1 MGDTR
6 DGAGD
11 ARPPRRVTVI
21 GLGEA
26 GRLYAEGAV
35 AAGYAVT
42 GYDPF
47 APDEPAGV
55 TRAASVADAVAD
67 ADVVLTLTAASL
79 SEQIAGDAAAHLAAG
94 ATYVDCTTA
103 APEVLARASGVI
115 ETAGTGAGFADVA
128 ILGPVPIR
136 GAATDAIV
144 SGSGA
149 AVATDVLRSFGARVE
164 DAGGVPGDASA
175 RKLLR
180 SILMKGLGAIITEAL
195 AAGRAAGSEQWI
207 RDQIAGQL
215 AGDGPAVVERLERG
229 TRLHA
234 VRRAHEM
241 AAVADY
247 LDSLGVPNDMA
258 TATRRVH
265 ERLGAERLETEVG

>member
-1 MGDTR
+1 MAAVNAAR
-6 DGAGD
+6 VQAGN
-11 ARPPRRVTVI
+11 ATPLTVV

-26 GRLYAEGAV
+26 GRLYAQGAV

-47 APDEPAGV
+47 APETPEGV
-55 TRAASVADAVAD
+55 TRAATLAEAVAS
-67 ADVVLTLTAASL
+67 AEIVLTLTTASL
-79 SEQIAGDAAAHLAAG
+79 SEQIAAEAAPHLRAD

-103 APEVLARASGVI
+103 SPEALLRVAEVVEGSGV
-115 ETAGTGAGFADVA
+115 AFADVA

-144 SGSGA
+144 SGSGR
-149 AVATDVLRSFGARVE
+149 AVAIETLRSFGASVE
-164 DAGGVPGDASA
+164 DGGEIAGDASA

-207 RDQIAGQL
+207 RDQIARQL
-215 AGDGPAVVERLERG
+215 AGDGHAVVERLERG
-229 TRLHA
+229 TRTHA

-247 LDSLGVPNDMA
+247 LESLGVAHDMA
-258 TATRRVH
+258 TATQRTH
-265 ERLGAERLETEVG
+265 ERVAAEQE

>member
-1 MGDTR
+1 MAAAEAAATPDR
-6 DGAGD
+6 DAM
-11 ARPPRRVTVI
+11 RLTVI

-26 GRLYAEGAV
+26 GRLYAQGAV
-35 AAGYAVT
+35 AAGYVVT

-55 TRAASVADAVAD
+55 ARAATLADAVAS
-67 ADVVLTLTAASL
+67 ADIVLTLTAASL
-79 SEQIAGDAAAHLAAG
+79 SEQIAAEAAPELRAD

-103 APEVLARASGVI
+103 SPEVLARVAEVI
-115 ETAGTGAGFADVA
+115 EAAGPAFADVA

-144 SGSGA
+144 SGSGRR
-149 AVATDVLRSFGARVE
+149 VATETLRSFGATVE
-164 DAGGVPGDASA
+164 DGGDVAGDASA

-207 RDQIAGQL
+207 RGQIARQL
-215 AGDGPAVVERLERG
+215 AGDGHAVVERLERG

-241 AAVADY
+241 AAVAEY
-247 LDSLGVPNDMA
+247 LESLGVAHDMA
-258 TATRRVH
+258 TATQHTH
-265 ERLGAERLETEVG
+265 ERLAAEQE